1 MSILTNWIFWIIV
14 SAIVLLLAIVG
25 YLSESRKKSENVLN
39 SENNISND
47 SKDITSSN
55 SSDINNQATDVSS
68 NGTVSLDDWS
78 VMPDVSPI
86 SNGSVD
92 PIVEQP
98 VSAPVVE
105 QTISSP
111 VEQAPVVEQTISA
124 PVEQAP
130 VVEQTISSPV
140 EQAPVVEQ
148 TISAPVEQAPVVEQ
162 PVSAPVE
169 QAPVVEPSI
178 QTSFIEPNSV
188 FNSSI
193 DQVASN
199 PVPIPAE
206 PTSVAPTPIPSDFNV
221 ASNPQPQSG
230 IKNDIE
236 TL

>member
-78 VMPDVSPI
+78 VMPDVSSI
-86 SNGSVD
+86 SNGSGDTVVEQ
-92 PIVEQP
+92 PASAPVVEQP
-98 VSAPVVE
+98 VSAPVEQTPVVE
-105 QTISSP
+105 QPVSAS
-111 VEQAPVVEQTISA
+111 VEQAPVVEQTI
-124 PVEQAP
+124 
-130 VVEQTISSPV
+130 
-140 EQAPVVEQ
+140 
-148 TISAPVEQAPVVEQ
+148 
-162 PVSAPVE
+162 SAPVE

>member
-130 VVEQTISSPV
+130 VVEQ
-140 EQAPVVEQ
+140 
-148 TISAPVEQAPVVEQ
+148 